1 MTSEATEV
9 KLFNWLEV
17 LLEVLT
23 NSERSAE
30 EAEWFNPFF
39 VLSIYRPIQSKNLK
53 KVPRL
58 EGNYLDWAFIFFLP
72 HNQVKKGFSKSYPT
86 FFVRRST
93 FWGSLVSNHLA
104 TYSLFWINSLDIQYT
119 QRMHIY
125 TRSEMS
131 KKESSIT
138 TMFLTLVSAA
148 AAFAAALNSS
158 QAWDICTIFSFIW
171 KAVFNF
177 FHWSFCQ
184 ANLPLLK
191 AGFIWRYRCTF
202 LMTFQRFSTLFEG

>member
-125 TRSEMS
+125 TRNEMS

-148 AAFAAALNSS
+148 LNFS

-171 KAVFNF
+171 KAVLNF
-177 FHWSFCQ
+177 FSVILFV
-184 ANLPLLK
+184 NLP
-191 AGFIWRYRCTF
+191 GFIWRYKCTF
-202 LMTFQRFSTLFEG
+202 FEMTFQRFFDTFGRRTRCLKMTK